1 MDVSTIDDVI
11 YWINRQPGWDL
22 VSADEVIARSGDA
35 DIPREAKEAIASLR
49 HGVWQRSALVA
60 EVRELMLARSSR

>member
-22 VSADEVIARSGDA
+22 VSADEVIVRSETRTSSRGEGGDSVAAARG
-35 DIPREAKEAIASLR
+35 
-49 HGVWQRSALVA
+49 WQRALVA
-60 EVRELMLARSSR
+60 EVAS